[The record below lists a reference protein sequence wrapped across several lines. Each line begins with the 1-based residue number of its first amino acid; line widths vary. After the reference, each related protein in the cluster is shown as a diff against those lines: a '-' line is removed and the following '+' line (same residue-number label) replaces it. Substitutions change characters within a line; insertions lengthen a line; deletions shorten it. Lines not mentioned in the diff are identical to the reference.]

1 MTKDNTRW
9 KGPIN
14 NFDEVT
20 RDEMTTGDERVS
32 GRDELQVDNV
42 ACGQQWWTEKTQT
55 KPEPAVVGETTRYTS
70 TRRNDRRTTD
80 EVMIKTR

>member
-1 MTKDNTRW
+1 MILIHESQNTV
-9 KGPIN
+9 IQQ
-14 NFDEVT
+14 T
-20 RDEMTTGDERVS
+20 LDEMTTGDERVS
-32 GRDELQVDNV
+32 GRDELQVDDV

-70 TRRNDRRTTD
+70 MRRNDQRTTD

>member
-1 MTKDNTRW
+1 MILIHESQNTV
-9 KGPIN
+9 IQQ
-14 NFDEVT
+14 T
-20 RDEMTTGDERVS
+20 LDEMTTGDERVS
-32 GRDELQVDNV
+32 GRDELQVDDV

-70 TRRNDRRTTD
+70 TRRNDQRTTD

>member
-32 GRDELQVDNV
+32 GP
-42 ACGQQWWTEKTQT
+42 GQQWWTEKTQT

-70 TRRNDRRTTD
+70 TRRNDQRTMD

>member
-32 GRDELQVDNV
+32 GRDELQVDDV

-70 TRRNDRRTTD
+70 TRRNDQRTTD